1 MSSHYLLVA
10 SRDPYTHV
18 GTRRC
23 YELASQLAGEG
34 HRVTLFLVQNG
45 VLPARSHGVAS
56 DLAALAAAS
65 IRVVADELSLRERG
79 IAPARVPAA
88 IECASLDV
96 VIEALESGA
105 RVLWH

>member
-1 MSSHYLLVA
+1 MSTHYLLVA

-45 VLPARSHGVAS
+45 VLPARNGDVAS
-56 DLAALAAAS
+56 DLVALAGAS

-79 IAPARVPAA
+79 IAPARLPAGV
-88 IECASLDV
+88 EHASLDV